1 MITSLIT
8 RIFNWQDR
16 LLGQLHL
23 LDNPALLLARLYVA
37 EVFFRSGLTKIKD
50 WDSTLY
56 LFSEE
61 YHVPIL
67 PPEIAAYMGTGGEL
81 ILPVLLVF
89 GILGRFS
96 ALGLLILNIVAVMSL
111 SDMSPAALGQH
122 VLWGALLTALAI
134 WGVGKLSLD
143 TLLQRW
149 FTARPMPIN

>member
-23 LDNPALLLARLYVA
+23 LDNPALLFARLYVA

-67 PPEIAAYMGTGGEL
+67 PPEVAAYMGTGGEL

-111 SDMSPAALGQH
+111 SDISPAALGQH
-122 VLWGALLTALAI
+122 VLWGALLIALAI
-134 WGVGKLSLD
+134 WGVGKLSVD

-149 FTARPMPIN
+149 FIHRPVLTH

>member
-23 LDNPALLLARLYVA
+23 LDNPALLFARLYVA
-37 EVFFRSGLTKIKD
+37 EVFFRSGLTKIND

-67 PPEIAAYMGTGGEL
+67 PPEVAAYMGTGGEL
-81 ILPVLLVF
+81 ILPVLLFF

-122 VLWGALLTALAI
+122 VLWGALLIALAI
-134 WGVGKLSLD
+134 WGVGKLSVD

-149 FTARPMPIN
+149 FIHRPVLTH

>member
-23 LDNPALLLARLYVA
+23 LDNPALLFARLYVA

-67 PPEIAAYMGTGGEL
+67 PPEVAAYMGTGGEL

>member
-23 LDNPALLLARLYVA
+23 LDNPALLFARLYVA

-67 PPEIAAYMGTGGEL
+67 PPEVAAYMGTGGEL

-149 FTARPMPIN
+149 VYRSPYAIN

>member
-23 LDNPALLLARLYVA
+23 LDNPALLFARLYVA

-67 PPEIAAYMGTGGEL
+67 PPEVAAYMGTGGEL

-122 VLWGALLTALAI
+122 VLWGALLIALAI
-134 WGVGKLSLD
+134 WGVGKLSVD

-149 FTARPMPIN
+149 FIHRPVLTH

>member
-23 LDNPALLLARLYVA
+23 LDNPALLFARLYVA

-67 PPEIAAYMGTGGEL
+67 PPEVAAYMGTGGEL

-89 GILGRFS
+89 W
-96 ALGLLILNIVAVMSL
+96 
-111 SDMSPAALGQH
+111 DT
-122 VLWGALLTALAI
+122 GAFFGTGFVNFKYCSGYEL
-134 WGVGKLSLD
+134 K
-143 TLLQRW
+143 
-149 FTARPMPIN
+149 

>member
-23 LDNPALLLARLYVA
+23 LDNPALLFARLYVA

-67 PPEIAAYMGTGGEL
+67 PPEVAAYMGTGGEL
-81 ILPVLLVF
+81 ILPVLLFF

-149 FTARPMPIN
+149 FTASPMPIN